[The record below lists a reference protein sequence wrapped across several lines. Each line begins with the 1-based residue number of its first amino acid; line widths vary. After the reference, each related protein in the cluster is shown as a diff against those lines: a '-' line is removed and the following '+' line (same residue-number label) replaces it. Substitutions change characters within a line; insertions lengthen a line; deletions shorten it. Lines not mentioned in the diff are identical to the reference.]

1 MALSVKFTR
10 AKIQG
15 LALAR
20 LGNPLRNGILQ
31 TSKELCHFEASEAEL
46 LTHCFLKPFRV
57 LEEHRFHHETS
68 LDQNRV
74 YNCAKA
80 IFSEQGTLLE
90 NAAKIAQR
98 LFEKSDHP
106 NIKPG
111 DLCISVVDG
120 IVVNGKLTSALCIVK
135 CENTVPFLQI
145 SVADGDL
152 HLMTHQGIY
161 PDKIDKGCLIFNDQA
176 DEGYS
181 VLVFDK
187 GGADPLFWN
196 RQFLSIV
203 PKTND
208 DFLTKRY
215 SELCM
220 EFAKRGL
227 PESTPQES
235 RYQLANRAVNYL
247 VDAEE
252 FDRESFESK
261 ALQEPKVIDQFKEFK
276 DGYEE
281 DNGFKLEE
289 KFVVSKD
296 IATKAKKKLKGT
308 LKLDTGAEIRFKSD
322 FIDDAESLFE
332 QGFDEARKMRYVK
345 ILFNEEC

>member
-1 MALSVKFTR
+1 MALTVKFTR
-10 AKIQG
+10 ARIQG

-20 LGNPLRNGILQ
+20 LGNPLRSGVLQ
-31 TSKELCHFEASEAEL
+31 TSKELCHYESSEAEL

-57 LEEHRFHHETS
+57 MDEHRFHHEQS
-68 LDQNRV
+68 LEQNRV
-74 YNCAKA
+74 YQYAKA
-80 IFSEQGTLLE
+80 IFADGASLLE

-111 DLCISVVDG
+111 DLCISVVEG
-120 IVVNGKLTSALCIVK
+120 LVVNGKLTSALCIVK

-145 SVADGDL
+145 SVENGDL

-161 PDKIDKGCLIFNDQA
+161 PDKIDKGCLVFNDQE

-196 RQFLSIV
+196 RQFLGVV
-203 PKTND
+203 PRTND

-252 FDRESFESK
+252 FDREAFESK
-261 ALQEPKVIDQFKEFK
+261 ALKEPKLIDQFQDFK
-276 DGYEE
+276 TDYEE
-281 DNGFKLEE
+281 DNGFTLDDR
-289 KFVVSKD
+289 FTVAKD
-296 IATKAKKKLKGT
+296 IATKAKKRLKGT

-322 FIDDAESLFE
+322 FIDDADSLFE
-332 QGFDEARKMRYVK
+332 QGFDDARGMRYVK

>member
-1 MALSVKFTR
+1 MALTVKFTR
-10 AKIQG
+10 ARIQG

-20 LGNPLRNGILQ
+20 LGNPLRSGVLQ
-31 TSKELCHFEASEAEL
+31 TSKELCHYDASEAEL

-57 LEEHRFHHETS
+57 MDEHRFHHEVA
-68 LDQNRV
+68 LEQNRV
-74 YNCAKA
+74 YQYAKA
-80 IFSEQGTLLE
+80 VFSDTGSLLE
-90 NAAKIAQR
+90 NAAKIAKR

-111 DLCISVVDG
+111 DLCVSVVDG
-120 IVVNGKLTSALCIVK
+120 LVVNGKLTSALCIVK

-145 SVADGDL
+145 SVENGDL

-161 PDKIDKGCLIFNDQA
+161 PDKIDKGCLVFNDQE

-196 RQFLSIV
+196 RQFLGVV
-203 PKTND
+203 PRTND

-227 PESTPQES
+227 PESTSQES

-247 VDAEE
+247 VDADE

-261 ALQEPKVIDQFKEFK
+261 ALKEPKLIDQFQDFK
-276 DGYEE
+276 TDYEE
-281 DNGFKLEE
+281 DNGFTLDDR
-289 KFVVSKD
+289 FTVAKD
-296 IATKAKKKLKGT
+296 IATKAKKRLKGT

-322 FIDDAESLFE
+322 FIDEADTLFE
-332 QGFDEARKMRYVK
+332 QGFDDARGMRYVK